1 MRLLHV
7 TTLRLSLLAAAVL
20 TFWSAL
26 FYFALMD
33 EVTDEVDDALEDY
46 AENIILRSLRG
57 EPLPTAWAGSNNE
70 FFQRKV
76 SADYAA
82 RTPHIRYADCKMYLP
97 AKGEKEPARVLTY
110 IYRNDKGEFV
120 ELTVATPH
128 IDRADLRDAIAGW
141 MMCLYLLLMLSIVG
155 VNLWGVRRTMRPLKR
170 LLEWL
175 EHYRLGADTPPLPHT
190 TKIDEFRRLGE
201 CVERTMQR
209 GERIYEEQKMFVA
222 HASHELQTPI
232 AACRARVEMLLEEET
247 LTEEQAVQLV
257 NVSHTLERM
266 ARLNRSL
273 LLLCRI
279 ENGQLDS
286 DRQTDLYALLPQLL
300 SDLQEVFAGRHITAD
315 VCLEG
320 QFRVRADEGLATTLL
335 ANLLKNAFVHN
346 VQEGRIVVRGNG
358 NALVLAN
365 TGVETALPAGQIF
378 RRFYHTSGSG
388 GGTGLGLALAE
399 AVCKRLDLHIGYTF
413 HEGMHTFT
421 LQRKAADN
429 RP

>member
-82 RTPHIRYADCKMYLP
+82 RTPHIRYADRKMYLP

-110 IYRNDKGEFV
+110 IYRNAKGEFV

-247 LTEEQAVQLV
+247 LTEEQALQLV

-279 ENGQLDS
+279 ETASSTRTGKPTCTPCCPS
-286 DRQTDLYALLPQLL
+286 SCPTFKRCLPVGT
-300 SDLQEVFAGRHITAD
+300 S
-315 VCLEG
+315 
-320 QFRVRADEGLATTLL
+320 
-335 ANLLKNAFVHN
+335 
-346 VQEGRIVVRGNG
+346 
-358 NALVLAN
+358 
-365 TGVETALPAGQIF
+365 LPTCAWKGS
-378 RRFYHTSGSG
+378 SGSG
-388 GGTGLGLALAE
+388 RTRGWPPHCWPICSKTPLSTTCRRDASW
-399 AVCKRLDLHIGYTF
+399 
-413 HEGMHTFT
+413 
-421 LQRKAADN
+421 
-429 RP
+429 

>member
-110 IYRNDKGEFV
+110 IYRNAKGEFV

-141 MMCLYLLLMLSIVG
+141 MMCLYLLLILSIVG

-175 EHYRLGADTPPLPHT
+175 EHYRLGAPPAAPHD
-190 TKIDEFRRLGE
+190 KD
-201 CVERTMQR
+201 
-209 GERIYEEQKMFVA
+209 
-222 HASHELQTPI
+222 
-232 AACRARVEMLLEEET
+232 
-247 LTEEQAVQLV
+247 
-257 NVSHTLERM
+257 
-266 ARLNRSL
+266 
-273 LLLCRI
+273 
-279 ENGQLDS
+279 
-286 DRQTDLYALLPQLL
+286 
-300 SDLQEVFAGRHITAD
+300 
-315 VCLEG
+315 
-320 QFRVRADEGLATTLL
+320 
-335 ANLLKNAFVHN
+335 
-346 VQEGRIVVRGNG
+346 
-358 NALVLAN
+358 
-365 TGVETALPAGQIF
+365 
-378 RRFYHTSGSG
+378 
-388 GGTGLGLALAE
+388 
-399 AVCKRLDLHIGYTF
+399 
-413 HEGMHTFT
+413 
-421 LQRKAADN
+421 
-429 RP
+429 